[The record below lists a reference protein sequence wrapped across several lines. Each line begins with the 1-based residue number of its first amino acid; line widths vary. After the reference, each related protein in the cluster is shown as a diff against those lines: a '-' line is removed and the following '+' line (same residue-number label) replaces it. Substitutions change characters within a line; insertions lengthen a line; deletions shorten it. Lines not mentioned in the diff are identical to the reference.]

1 MNASNASN
9 ASIPLV
15 YASRGELLIPA
26 TKVTGLLRRV
36 AAGWLR
42 TTEAG
47 GTAGGAELD
56 PATAL
61 ALARQ
66 LSDLADQIDVECIAV
81 RRPVSEPP
89 PPDGGRRGRGDAQ
102 PPP

>member
-1 MNASNASN
+1 MNASNPSN

-26 TKVTGLLRRV
+26 MKVTGLLRRV

-42 TTEAG
+42 STQAG
-47 GTAGGAELD
+47 GTDLD
-56 PATAL
+56 PTTAL
-61 ALARQ
+61 TLARQ

-81 RRPVSEPP
+81 RRPVEEPP
-89 PPDGGRRGRGDAQ
+89 AYGGGHRGEGDVPPA
-102 PPP
+102 P

>member
-1 MNASNASN
+1 MNASN

-42 TTEAG
+42 SARAG
-47 GTAGGAELD
+47 DTELD
-56 PATAL
+56 TTTAL

-81 RRPVSEPP
+81 RRPASEPP
-89 PPDGGRRGRGDAQ
+89 PRGGGRRGRGDA
-102 PPP
+102 PPPP